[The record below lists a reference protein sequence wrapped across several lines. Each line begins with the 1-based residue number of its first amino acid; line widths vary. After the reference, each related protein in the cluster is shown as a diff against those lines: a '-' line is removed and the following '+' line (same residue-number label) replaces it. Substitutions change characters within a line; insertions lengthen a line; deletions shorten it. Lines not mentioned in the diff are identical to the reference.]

1 MTVYNKIMNK
11 LLRNT
16 LVLSVFGLG
25 IIFIGGVSVS
35 AQRASKTST
44 FRKTQSARIEV
55 AAGGYRP
62 EEFKLKKGVP
72 ARVTFIRKTEDECGE
87 EVVFPDY
94 NIRRKLPVNRP
105 VTIAFTPRKSGTFNF
120 ACGMDMMRGKV
131 IVQ

>member
-1 MTVYNKIMNK
+1 MKK
-11 LLRNT
+11 LLSHT
-16 LVLSVFGLG
+16 LILSVFSLG
-25 IIFIGGVSVS
+25 IIFIAGISVS
-35 AQRASKTST
+35 AQRVNQKVAS
-44 FRKTQSARIEV
+44 RKTQSVRIEV

-62 EEFKLKKGVP
+62 EEFSLKKGVP

-87 EVVFPDY
+87 EVVFPNY
-94 NIRRKLPVNRP
+94 NIRRKLPLNRA